1 MYKILIADLSAYR
14 EALKDILS
22 EDGYDVMLCDSAFDA
37 ISKLKAYDFD
47 LIVSEVELP
56 GDNAFDLYEYM
67 KENYPYIP
75 MIMVTDKNIDH
86 FFNRIFEQGIGNV
99 LHKPVNPDEFIKL
112 TEKLITKKKIFGLN
126 NYLENIIETKRIRIT
141 RSGHIN
147 KAIEMIIDH
156 IIGWN
161 FQIQKRATLGLILNE
176 MIINAVYHSHG
187 FTKEKLNRIPV
198 SLPEDKFVEIQF
210 CRNNE
215 SFAISI
221 TDSNGKLTKE
231 KILES
236 INNVILQNKLIED
249 SISTGEDISDY
260 ISESGRGLD
269 LVRKLSGEYY
279 FIIKKNFKTEII
291 LIFKNFYKP
300 IESGA
305 SSLKIIEDRT

>member
-1 MYKILIADLSAYR
+1 MYKILIADLSAYK

-22 EDGYDVMLCDSAFDA
+22 TGSYEVAFCDSAFDA

-47 LIVSEVELP
+47 LIISEVELP

-67 KENYPYIP
+67 NENYPYIP
-75 MIMVTDKNIDH
+75 MIMVTDKNIDQ
-86 FFNRIFEQGIGNV
+86 FFSRIFEQGIGNV
-99 LHKPVNPDEFIKL
+99 LHKPVNPEEFLNL

-126 NYLENIIETKRIRIT
+126 NYVENIAEIKRIKINK
-141 RSGHIN
+141 SAQIN

-156 IIGWN
+156 ITGWN
-161 FQIQKRATLGLILNE
+161 FQIHKRATLGLILNE

-187 FTKEKLNRIPV
+187 LTLEKLNRVPV
-198 SLPEDKFVEIQF
+198 TLPDDKFVEIQF
-210 CRNNE
+210 CYNND

-221 TDSNGKLTKE
+221 TDSNGNLTKE

-236 INNVILQNKLIED
+236 INNVIKQNKLIED
-249 SISTGEDISDY
+249 SLSSGEDISNF

-279 FIIKKNFKTEII
+279 FIIKKNSRTEII

-305 SSLKIIEDRT
+305 SSLKIIEDRS